1 MENYSVNQV
10 KEELLQ
16 IRRQI
21 DSLMLALQR
30 LEARVGEAPEAK
42 KILTPEPEISIPPAA
57 VKQQEKKQKSK
68 NIEIDMGRFWLS
80 RIGIIIFA
88 LGVGFLISYV
98 FKSFGPL
105 AKIIFGYLV
114 SVGLFFA
121 GLKFEKKEK
130 FVNYGRVLLGGAW
143 AIAYFTTYA
152 MYHFEASRIINSQL
166 LDLLF
171 LSVVAGGIIWHS
183 LRYRSEQLC
192 SIAILVGYLTA
203 TLGSV
208 NYFTILS
215 CLVLAATSVFL
226 LYRMQWVKLIYLG
239 ILLTYSVHFYWV
251 YGHIYNSSIAFKGL
265 NADHGYFLLNG
276 GFLFMYWS
284 VFVLGIHLIKLN
296 QEEKIIRRI
305 SSANFLNFLLFY
317 LMTFGEL
324 SRLYP
329 AQRFNF
335 MFGFGVIYLILAL
348 AMEKLKKISLFTS
361 NILVALS
368 LLTLSIPLKFIPFHT
383 SLIWMI
389 ELPFLMFIG
398 VVFNRKVFRYFGNV
412 LLLILFVKVYLFD
425 SNIQALVRIFS
436 YVFSWDK
443 FISLVGFISMSACF
457 YILKYS
463 KNAKSIVCSN
473 LEKPLFNLSSA
484 LASVYLLIF
493 LSLTIGSRWLTP
505 ALSLESLLI
514 FLVGYLLM
522 DRPLRF
528 YALFGVLIVFF
539 RYCYFDS
546 YELAHYKLRT
556 VVLIMEIAPLYTMYF
571 IYRNMRAQKALISEE
586 VIFLNPLFYLT
597 TFLATLII
605 YNYIPSQWISLGLGL
620 EGIILFILGFIF
632 SDKHFRVA
640 GFIVFALTL
649 LRMLFV
655 DLAMLAVIYK
665 IASFIILGLIFLA
678 VSFIYTKYNIKKNE
692 E

>member
-21 DSLMLALQR
+21 DSLTLALEK
-30 LEARVGEAPEAK
+30 LERRVMGVPEAEK
-42 KILTPEPEISIPPAA
+42 NVTPIPEIKIQPAA
-57 VKQQEKKQKSK
+57 VKQQEGKQKSE

-88 LGVGFLISYV
+88 LGIGFLISYV
-98 FKSFGPL
+98 FKSVGPL

-114 SVGLFFA
+114 GGGLFFA
-121 GLKFEKKEK
+121 GLKFEKKEE

-143 AIAYFTTYA
+143 AIIYFTTYA
-152 MYHFEASRIINSQL
+152 MYHFEASRIISSQL
-166 LDLLF
+166 LDLLL
-171 LSVVAGGIIWHS
+171 LSVVAGGVIWHS
-183 LRYRSEQLC
+183 LRYRSEQL
-192 SIAILVGYLTA
+192 SAIAISVGYLTA
-203 TLGSV
+203 TLGAV
-208 NYFTILS
+208 NYFTMLS
-215 CLVLAATSVFL
+215 CLVLAVTSVFL

-239 ILLTYSVHFYWV
+239 ILLTYFTHFYWV
-251 YGHIYNSSIAFKGL
+251 YGHIYNSSIGFKGL
-265 NADHGYFLLNG
+265 NAESAYFFING
-276 GFLFMYWS
+276 GFLLMYWS

-296 QEEKIIRRI
+296 QEEKVMRRI

-329 AQRFNF
+329 AERFSF

-348 AMEKLKKISLFTS
+348 MMEKLKNANLFTS
-361 NILVALS
+361 NILVALF
-368 LLTLSIPLKFIPFHT
+368 LLTLAIPLKFIPFHT

-398 VVFNRKVFRYFGNV
+398 VVFDRKVFRYFGNV
-412 LLLILFVKVYLFD
+412 LLMILLVKVYLFD
-425 SNIQALVRIFS
+425 SNAQGPVRIFS
-436 YVFSWDK
+436 YAFSWDK
-443 FISLVGFISMSACF
+443 FISLIGFISTSACF

-463 KNAKSIVCSN
+463 KNVKSMVCSSF
-473 LEKPLFNLSSA
+473 EKPLFNLSSA
-484 LASVYLLIF
+484 LASLYLLIF
-493 LSLTIGSRWLTP
+493 LFLTIDSRWFTL
-505 ALSLESLLI
+505 ALSFESLLI
-514 FLVGYLLM
+514 FLLGYLLA

-539 RYCYFDS
+539 RYCFFDS
-546 YELAHYKLRT
+546 YELMRYKLRA
-556 VVLIMEIAPLYTMYF
+556 VVLIMEAVPLYIMYF
-571 IYRNMRAQKALISEE
+571 IYRKMKAQKALITEE
-586 VIFLNPLFYLT
+586 AILLNPLFYLT

-605 YNYIPSQWISLGLGL
+605 YNHVPSQWISLGLGL
-620 EGIILFILGFIF
+620 EGIILFITGFLF
-632 SDKHFRVA
+632 SDKHFRIA

-649 LRMLFV
+649 LRILFV